1 VGTPALRNL
10 IRENKVAQMYSA
22 MQTGQR
28 YGMMTMDQVLEKL
41 VKDKLVT
48 KENAREHAVNKE
60 KFA

>member
-1 VGTPALRNL
+1 L